1 MVFWGMS
8 FVWSKI
14 VFEYYS
20 PISTIFI
27 RLVLSSILLYGVWL
41 IWFRANLPKRADMPG
56 FFASAFFSPFC
67 YFIGESLGLKEVSS
81 TIAAVIIAMI
91 PVFSPVVAWFTLK
104 ERLKPMNIIGL
115 LVSFAGVIIMLVRKD
130 LSLNASV
137 KGILLLFFAV
147 GSALAYSVIVR
158 KLSQKYTPLT
168 IVVFQNSIGALYFLP
183 WFLIVDYQ
191 AFIAVKPDA
200 RLIYSLLLLVIFAS
214 SLAFILFTSVIKAVG
229 VSRANIY
236 SNLIPVFTG
245 IFSFFILHES
255 FTVAKILGMLIVIS
269 GVVLAQ
275 AGNLTTVS
283 NKNPL

>member
-27 RLVLSSILLYGVWL
+27 RLVLSSILLFGIWL
-41 IWFRANLPKRADMPG
+41 IWYRAHLPKRADLAG

-67 YFIGESLGLKEVSS
+67 YFIGESLGLQEVSS

-104 ERLKPMNIIGL
+104 ERLKPLNIIGL
-115 LVSFAGVIIMLVRKD
+115 LVSFAGVVIMLVRKD
-130 LSLNASV
+130 LSLNASAS
-137 KGILLLFFAV
+137 GILLLFFAV

-158 KLSQKYTPLT
+158 KLSRKYNPLT

-191 AFIAVKPDA
+191 EFILVKPDA
-200 RLIYSLLLLVIFAS
+200 RLIYSLLLLVVFAS

-245 IFSFFILHES
+245 IFSFFILNES
-255 FTVAKILGMLIVIS
+255 FSFAKILGMLIVIS

-275 AGNLTTVS
+275 AGNLRTESKTIQ
-283 NKNPL
+283 P